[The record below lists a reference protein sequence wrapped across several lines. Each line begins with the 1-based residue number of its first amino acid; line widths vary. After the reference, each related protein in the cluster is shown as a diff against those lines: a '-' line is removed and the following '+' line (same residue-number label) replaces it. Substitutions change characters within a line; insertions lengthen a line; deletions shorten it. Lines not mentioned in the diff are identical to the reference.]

1 MPITLRPEATA
12 EIIRRAL
19 SGYDHRD
26 IVIDMIDA
34 IFIGEVIGFF
44 KQVVDAKISGDGIT
58 MEWYKQHFLDLS
70 LSSKD
75 LAFNA
80 GLNMKTIKNKRGSTK
95 RSIVVEESPEH
106 FDKLVEL
113 IDALIDDDLNIDMS
127 LTFRGVT
134 VHLNLNECLVVVN
147 ALAVRRAAIRGGAW
161 STSGKQVES
170 PIMETLCRLFQ
181 VNPTHYARR
190 TSTGN
195 VSRREVDY
203 YLIPPVGD
211 EAKCEVKLMGMGN
224 PEGVD
229 GPIARDSRVFIAS
242 TLSDARKE
250 ELDDRGVLWTELQT
264 HQGFLRFRETLEQLH
279 IPHTALPPK
288 DDYSED
294 IERAIRETF
303 A

>member
-44 KQVVDAKISGDGIT
+44 KQVVDAKMSGDGIT
-58 MEWYKQHFLDLS
+58 MEWYRQHFLDLN

-80 GLNMKTIKNKRGSTK
+80 GLNMKTIKNKRGTEK
-95 RSIVVEESPEH
+95 RSVVIEESLEH

-113 IDALIDDDLNIDMS
+113 IGALIDDDLNIDLS

-134 VHLNLNECLVVVN
+134 VHLDLNESLVVIN
-147 ALAVRRAAIRGGAW
+147 ALAVQRAAIRGGAW

-181 VNPTHYARR
+181 VNPAHYARR

-264 HQGFLRFRETLEQLH
+264 PQGFLRFRETLEQLH
-279 IPHTALPPK
+279 IPHIALPPK

>member
-1 MPITLRPEATA
+1 MPITLRPEAAA
-12 EIIRRAL
+12 EMIRRAL

-26 IVIDMIDA
+26 IVVDMIDA
-34 IFIGEVIGFF
+34 MFVSEVIACF
-44 KQVVDAKISGDGIT
+44 KQVVDAKMSGSEIT
-58 MEWYKQHFLDLS
+58 LEWYRRHFLDLN
-70 LSSKD
+70 LSSRD

-80 GLNMKTIKNKRGSTK
+80 GLNMKTIKNKRGSEK
-95 RSIVVEESPEH
+95 RSIVIEESLEH

-113 IDALIDDDLNIDMS
+113 IRALIDDDLNIDLA

-134 VHLNLNECLVVVN
+134 VHLDLNESLVVIN
-147 ALAVRRAAIRGGAW
+147 ALAVQRAAIRGGAW

-181 VNPTHYARR
+181 VNPAHYARR
-190 TSTGN
+190 ITTRN

-203 YLIPPVGD
+203 YLIPPVGN
-211 EAKCEVKLMGMGN
+211 EAKCEVKLMGIGN
-224 PEGVD
+224 PEGAD
-229 GPIARDSRVFIAS
+229 GPIARDSRVFIVS

-264 HQGFLRFRETLEQLH
+264 PRGFLRFRETLEQLH

-288 DDYSED
+288 ADYSED

-303 A
+303 G